1 MSRPIIYASFAGRS
15 IVNKRM
21 NQHGC
26 PKMKNGLIFFVAL
39 LIQFTPCPAFAGIE
53 FCNNNER
60 DVLFSIAY
68 EEFDKNGASMGWL
81 SRGWLR
87 VNKGGCFEFDT
98 QISVK
103 EFYWR
108 AETDWYDEG
117 KGRGKLT
124 WPGPDTAGRIFW
136 NFDPTYQGNFQ
147 VYVADAAET
156 LSATAHAKFNSYER
170 SMRSKSG
177 LYPRPSPSSRT
188 GMC

>member
-124 WPGPDTAGRIFW
+124 WPGPEATNCARHG
-136 NFDPTYQGNFQ
+136 
-147 VYVADAAET
+147 AS
-156 LSATAHAKFNSYER
+156 SAK
-170 SMRSKSG
+170 
-177 LYPRPSPSSRT
+177 
-188 GMC
+188 C